1 VAEVNKLVKLALF
14 YDAQFDLKAM
24 E

>member
-1 VAEVNKLVKLALF
+1 VATVNKQVKLALF
-14 YDAQFDLKAM
+14 YDAQLDLEAM

>member
-1 VAEVNKLVKLALF
+1 VAEVNKQVKLALF

-24 E
+24 D